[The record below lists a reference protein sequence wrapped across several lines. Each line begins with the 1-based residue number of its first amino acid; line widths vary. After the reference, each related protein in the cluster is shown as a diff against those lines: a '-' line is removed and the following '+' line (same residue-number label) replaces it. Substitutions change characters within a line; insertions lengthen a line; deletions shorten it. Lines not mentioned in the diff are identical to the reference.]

1 MNEKVYKKTEGMKDM
16 TENEMEFRVEKD
28 SIGTKDVPENVYYG
42 VQSLRAAENFHI
54 TGLNM
59 HPEIINSLA
68 YIKKA
73 AAITNCE
80 AGLLDKRRTQAIVQA
95 CDEILEGKFRE
106 DFIVD
111 PIQGGAGTSLNMN
124 ANEVIANR
132 AIEILGGKKGDYSV
146 VNPNDH
152 VNCGQS
158 TNDVIPTAGKMTS
171 LRLLKKLKKQLL
183 RLHSAL
189 EQKADEFDSVIKMGR
204 TQLQDAVPI
213 RLGQEFKAYSVAI
226 LRDLNR
232 MDKAMDEMRTL
243 NMGGTA
249 VGTGLNADESYLRR
263 IVPNLSEISG
273 MDLVQAYDLIDATQN
288 LDSFVAVSGAV
299 KACAVTLSKIANDL
313 RLMSSGPRAGFGEI
327 NLPAKQNG
335 SSIMPG
341 KVNPVIPEVV
351 NQVAFNAIGNDMTI
365 TMAAE
370 AGQLELNAF
379 EPIIFYCLFQS
390 IDTIAYAVNTFV
402 DNCVI
407 GITANETRCR
417 YFVENSVGII
427 TAICPYV
434 GYQKA
439 AEIAKEAI
447 KTGESVRKL
456 IIEKG
461 LLTKKQMDE
470 IMDPVQMTEPGISG
484 KTVNKILWGFF

>member
-1 MNEKVYKKTEGMKDM
+1 MSEQ
-16 TENEMEFRVEKD
+16 EFRTEKD
-28 SIGTKDVPENVYYG
+28 SIGTKNVPEDVYYG

-80 AGLLDKRRTQAIVQA
+80 AGLLDKKRAQAIVQA
-95 CDEILEGKFRE
+95 CDEILRGKLHE

-132 AIEILGGKKGDYSV
+132 ASEILGGKKGDYSI

-171 LRLLKKLKKQLL
+171 LRLLKNLKKELM

-189 EQKADEFDSVIKMGR
+189 DKKAEEFDGVIKMGR

-213 RLGQEFKAYSVAI
+213 RLGQEFKAYSVAV
-226 LRDLNR
+226 LRDIRR

-249 VGTGLNADESYLRR
+249 VGTGLNADEAYLRR
-263 IVPNLSEISG
+263 IVPNLSEISD
-273 MDLVQAYDLIDATQN
+273 MELVQAYDLIDSTQN
-288 LDSFVAVSGAV
+288 LDPFVAVSGAV

-313 RLMSSGPRAGFGEI
+313 RLLSSGPRAGFGEI

-351 NQVAFNAIGNDMTI
+351 NQVAFNVIGNDVTI

-390 IDTIAYAVNTFV
+390 IDTLGYAVQTFV
-402 DNCVI
+402 DNCVT

-439 AEIAKEAI
+439 AEVAKEAI
-447 KTGESVRKL
+447 KTGESVREL
-456 IIEKG
+456 IIKKG
-461 LLTKKQMDE
+461 LLTEGKMNE
-470 IMDPVQMTEPGISG
+470 ILDPVQMTEPGISG
-484 KTVNKILWGFF
+484 KEHLEE

>member
-1 MNEKVYKKTEGMKDM
+1 MNEKMNGNSGAYRR
-16 TENEMEFRVEKD
+16 END
-28 SIGTKDVPENVYYG
+28 SIGCKEVPEDVYYG
-42 VQSLRAAENFHI
+42 VQSLRAAENFRI
-54 TGLNM
+54 TGLYM

-80 AGLLDKRRTQAIVQA
+80 VGILDKKLADAIVKA
-95 CDEILEGKFRE
+95 CDEIIQGNLHEY
-106 DFIVD
+106 FIVD

-132 AIEILGGKKGDYSV
+132 AIELLGGKKGDYSI

-171 LRLLKKLKKQLL
+171 LRLLENAQKEL
-183 RLHSAL
+183 RRLYAAL
-189 EQKADEFDSVIKMGR
+189 CQKAEEFDSILKMGR
-204 TQLQDAVPI
+204 TQMQDAVPI

-226 LRDLNR
+226 MRDINR
-232 MDKAMDEMRTL
+232 MEKAMDEMRTL

-249 VGTGLNADESYLRR
+249 VGTGINADEKYLKR
-263 IVPNLSEISG
+263 IVPNLSQITG
-273 MDLVQAYDLIDATQN
+273 MDFVQAFDLIDATQN
-288 LDSFVAVSGAV
+288 LDSFVAVSGAI

-351 NQVAFNAIGNDMTI
+351 NQIAFNIIGNDVTI

-370 AGQLELNAF
+370 GGQLELNAF

-390 IDTIAYAVNTFV
+390 IDTLAY
-402 DNCVI
+402 
-407 GITANETRCR
+407 G
-417 YFVENSVGII
+417 
-427 TAICPYV
+427 P
-434 GYQKA
+434 
-439 AEIAKEAI
+439 
-447 KTGESVRKL
+447 L
-456 IIEKG
+456 
-461 LLTKKQMDE
+461 
-470 IMDPVQMTEPGISG
+470 
-484 KTVNKILWGFF
+484 

>member
-1 MNEKVYKKTEGMKDM
+1 MISKVEVDGTIYRNEQ
-16 TENEMEFRVEKD
+16 D
-28 SIGTKDVPENVYYG
+28 SIGSREVPEDVYYG

-54 TGLNM
+54 TGLYM

-68 YIKKA
+68 CIKKA

-80 AGLLDKRRTQAIVQA
+80 AGLLDKKIANAIVKA
-95 CDEILEGKFRE
+95 CDEIIAGKLHE
-106 DFIVD
+106 NFIVD

-132 AIEILGGKKGDYSV
+132 AIEILGGEKGDYSI

-152 VNCGQS
+152 VNCSQS

-171 LRLLKKLKKQLL
+171 LRLLTRTKKEL
-183 RLHSAL
+183 RRLYEAL
-189 EQKADEFDSVIKMGR
+189 CQKAEEFDHVLKMGR
-204 TQLQDAVPI
+204 TQMQDAVPI

-226 LRDLNR
+226 MRDINR

-249 VGTGLNADESYLRR
+249 VGTGLNADPVYLRR
-263 IVPNLSEISG
+263 IVPNLAEISG
-273 MDLVQAYDLIDATQN
+273 MELVQAFDLIDATQN
-288 LDSFVAVSGAV
+288 LDPFVAVSGAV

-313 RLMSSGPRAGFGEI
+313 RLMSSGPRAGFHEI
-327 NLPAKQNG
+327 NLPEKQNG

-341 KVNPVIPEVV
+341 KVNPVIPDVV
-351 NQVAFNAIGNDMTI
+351 NQVAFNIIGNDVTI

-379 EPIIFYCLFQS
+379 EPIVFYCMFQS
-390 IDTIAYAVNTFV
+390 IDTLGYAVHTFV
-402 DNCVI
+402 DNCVS
-407 GITANETRCR
+407 GITANENRCR
-417 YFVENSVGII
+417 YLVENSVGII
-427 TAICPYV
+427 TAICPHV

-439 AEIAKEAI
+439 AEIAKKAI
-447 KTGESVRKL
+447 QSGESVRDL
-456 IIEKG
+456 ILKEGI
-461 LLTKKQMDE
+461 LKKEELDE
-470 IMDPVQMTEPGISG
+470 ILNPAAMTEPGISG
-484 KTVNKILWGFF
+484 KELLLK

>member
-1 MNEKVYKKTEGMKDM
+1 MKKTDY
-16 TENEMEFRVEKD
+16 RVEKD
-28 SIGTKDVPENVYYG
+28 SIGVKDIPEEVYYG
-42 VQSLRAAENFHI
+42 VQTLRAAENFHI

-73 AAITNCE
+73 SAITNCE
-80 AGLLDKRRTQAIVQA
+80 VGILEKKKAQAIVQA
-95 CDEILEGKFRE
+95 CDEIIEGKFHD

-132 AIEILGGKKGDYSV
+132 AIEILGGKKGDYTI
-146 VNPNDH
+146 VNPNDD

-171 LRLLKKLKKQLL
+171 LHLLQNLKKQLL
-183 RLHSAL
+183 RLYDAL
-189 EQKADEFDSVIKMGR
+189 NEKAKEFDHVIKMGR
-204 TQLQDAVPI
+204 TQMQDAVPI

-226 LRDLNR
+226 MRDIHR

-249 VGTGLNADESYLRR
+249 IGTGINADENYLRR

-273 MDLVQAYDLIDATQN
+273 MEFIQAFDLIDATQN

-299 KACAVTLSKIANDL
+299 KACAVTLSKMSNDL

-351 NQVAFNAIGNDMTI
+351 NQVAFNIIGNDMTI

-379 EPIIFYCLFQS
+379 EPIIFYCMFQS
-390 IDTIAYAVNTFV
+390 IDTLGYAVETLV
-402 DNCVI
+402 DNCIV
-407 GITANETRCR
+407 GITANEERCR
-417 YFVENSVGII
+417 QLVENSVGII
-427 TAICPYV
+427 TAVCPYV
-434 GYQKA
+434 GYEKTA
-439 AEIAKEAI
+439 DIAKKAI
-447 KTGESVRKL
+447 NSNESVRSL
-456 IIEKG
+456 ILKENI
-461 LLTKKQMDE
+461 MDE
-470 IMDPVQMTEPGISG
+470 EELSRILDPIHMTEPGISG
-484 KTVNKILWGFF
+484 KDVLMKI

>member
-1 MNEKVYKKTEGMKDM
+1 MSEQ
-16 TENEMEFRVEKD
+16 EFRTEKD
-28 SIGTKDVPENVYYG
+28 SIGVKNVPEDVYYG

-80 AGLLDKRRTQAIVQA
+80 AGLLDKKRAQAIVQA
-95 CDEILEGKFRE
+95 CDEILAGKLHE
-106 DFIVD
+106 YFIVD

-132 AIEILGGKKGDYSV
+132 ANEILGGKKGDYSI

-152 VNCGQS
+152 VNCSQS
-158 TNDVIPTAGKMTS
+158 TNDVVPTAGKMTS
-171 LRLLKKLKKQLL
+171 LRLLKNLKKELM

-189 EQKADEFDSVIKMGR
+189 DKKAEEFDGVLKMGR

-213 RLGQEFKAYSVAI
+213 RLGQEFKAYSVAV
-226 LRDLNR
+226 LRDIRR

-249 VGTGLNADESYLRR
+249 VGTGLNADEAYLRR
-263 IVPNLSEISG
+263 IVPNLSEISD
-273 MDLVQAYDLIDATQN
+273 MELVQAYDLIDSTQN
-288 LDSFVAVSGAV
+288 LDPFVAVSGAV

-351 NQVAFNAIGNDMTI
+351 NQVAFNVIGNDVTI

-390 IDTIAYAVNTFV
+390 IDTLGYAVQTFV
-402 DNCVI
+402 DNCVT

-417 YFVENSVGII
+417 QFVENSVGII

-439 AEIAKEAI
+439 AEVAKKAI
-447 KTGESVRKL
+447 KTGESVRDL
-456 IIEKG
+456 IIKQG
-461 LLTKKQMDE
+461 LLTEEQMTE
-470 IMDPVQMTEPGISG
+470 ILDPVQMTEPGISG
-484 KTVNKILWGFF
+484 KEHLAG

>member
-1 MNEKVYKKTEGMKDM
+1 MSEQ
-16 TENEMEFRVEKD
+16 EFRTEKD
-28 SIGTKDVPENVYYG
+28 SIGTKNVPEDVYYG

-80 AGLLDKRRTQAIVQA
+80 AGLLDKKIAQAIVKA
-95 CDEILEGKFRE
+95 CDEILGGKLHE

-132 AIEILGGKKGDYSV
+132 ANEILGGKKGDYSI

-171 LRLLKKLKKQLL
+171 LRLLKNLKKELM
-183 RLHSAL
+183 RMHTAL
-189 EQKADEFDSVIKMGR
+189 EKKAEEFDGVIKMGR

-213 RLGQEFKAYSVAI
+213 RLGQEFKAYSVAV
-226 LRDLNR
+226 LRDIRR

-249 VGTGLNADESYLRR
+249 VGTGLNADEAYLRR
-263 IVPNLSEISG
+263 IVPNLSEISD
-273 MDLVQAYDLIDATQN
+273 MELVQAYDLIDSTQN
-288 LDSFVAVSGAV
+288 LDPFVAVSGAV

-351 NQVAFNAIGNDMTI
+351 NQVAFNVIGNDVTI

-390 IDTIAYAVNTFV
+390 IDTLGYAVQTFV
-402 DNCVI
+402 DNCVT

-447 KTGESVRKL
+447 KTGESVKKL
-456 IIEKG
+456 IIEQG
-461 LLTKKQMDE
+461 ILTEEQMDE
-470 IMDPVQMTEPGISG
+470 ILDPLQMTEPGISG
-484 KTVNKILWGFF
+484 KEHLTD

>member
-1 MNEKVYKKTEGMKDM
+1 MSEQ
-16 TENEMEFRVEKD
+16 EFRTEKD
-28 SIGTKDVPENVYYG
+28 SIGTKNVPEDVYYG

-80 AGLLDKRRTQAIVQA
+80 AGLLDKKIAQAIVKA
-95 CDEILEGKFRE
+95 CDEILGGKLHE

-132 AIEILGGKKGDYSV
+132 ANEILGGKKGDYSI

-171 LRLLKKLKKQLL
+171 LRLLKNLKKELM
-183 RLHSAL
+183 RLHTAL
-189 EQKADEFDSVIKMGR
+189 EKKAEEFDGVIKMGR

-213 RLGQEFKAYSVAI
+213 RLGQEFKAYSVAV
-226 LRDLNR
+226 LRDIRR

-249 VGTGLNADESYLRR
+249 VGTGLNADEAYLRR
-263 IVPNLSEISG
+263 IVPNLSEISD
-273 MDLVQAYDLIDATQN
+273 MELVQAYDLIDSTQN
-288 LDSFVAVSGAV
+288 LDPFVAVSGAV

-351 NQVAFNAIGNDMTI
+351 NQVAFNVIGNDVTS

-390 IDTIAYAVNTFV
+390 IDTLGYAVQTFV
-402 DNCVI
+402 DNCVT

-447 KTGESVRKL
+447 KTGESVKKL
-456 IIEKG
+456 IIEQG
-461 LLTKKQMDE
+461 ILTEEQMDE
-470 IMDPVQMTEPGISG
+470 ILDPVQMTEPGISG
-484 KTVNKILWGFF
+484 KEHLTD

>member
-1 MNEKVYKKTEGMKDM
+1 MSEQ
-16 TENEMEFRVEKD
+16 EFRTEKD
-28 SIGTKDVPENVYYG
+28 SIGTKNVPEDVYYG

-80 AGLLDKRRTQAIVQA
+80 AGLLDKKIAQAIVKA
-95 CDEILEGKFRE
+95 CDEILGGKLHE

-132 AIEILGGKKGDYSV
+132 ANEILGGKKGDYSI

-158 TNDVIPTAGKMTS
+158 TTAGKMTS
-171 LRLLKKLKKQLL
+171 LRLLKNLKKELM
-183 RLHSAL
+183 RLHTAL
-189 EQKADEFDSVIKMGR
+189 EKKAEEFDGVIKMGR

-213 RLGQEFKAYSVAI
+213 RLGQEFKAYSVAV
-226 LRDLNR
+226 LRDIRR

-249 VGTGLNADESYLRR
+249 VGTGLNADEAYLRR
-263 IVPNLSEISG
+263 IVPNLSEISD
-273 MDLVQAYDLIDATQN
+273 MELVQAYDLIDSTQN
-288 LDSFVAVSGAV
+288 LDPFVAVSGAV

-351 NQVAFNAIGNDMTI
+351 NQVAFNVIGNDVTI

-390 IDTIAYAVNTFV
+390 IDTLGYAVQTFV
-402 DNCVI
+402 DNCVT

-447 KTGESVRKL
+447 KTGESVKKL
-456 IIEKG
+456 IIEQG
-461 LLTKKQMDE
+461 ILTEEQMDE
-470 IMDPVQMTEPGISG
+470 ILDPVQMTEPGISG
-484 KTVNKILWGFF
+484 KEHLTD

>member
-1 MNEKVYKKTEGMKDM
+1 MDNITKAKDYRI
-16 TENEMEFRVEKD
+16 EED
-28 SIGTKDVPENVYYG
+28 SIGSKDIPESVYYG

-54 TGLNM
+54 TGLAM
-59 HPEIINSLA
+59 HPEFINSMA

-80 AGLLDKRRTQAIVQA
+80 IGILDKAKARAIVLA
-95 CDEILEGKFRE
+95 CEEILAGKFHR

-132 AIEILGGKKGDYSV
+132 AIEILGGKKGDYTLV
-146 VNPNDH
+146 HPNDD

-171 LRLLKKLKKQLL
+171 LRLLGNLKRELL
-183 RLHSAL
+183 RLHKAL
-189 EQKADEFDSVIKMGR
+189 ERKAEEFDHIIKMGR
-204 TQLQDAVPI
+204 TQMQDAVPI
-213 RLGQEFKAYSVAI
+213 RLGQEFKAYSAAI
-226 LRDLNR
+226 MRDICR
-232 MDKAMDEMRTL
+232 MDKSMDEMRSL

-249 VGTGLNADESYLRR
+249 VGTGINADEAYLKR
-263 IVPNLSEISG
+263 IVPNVSNVSDMEFI
-273 MDLVQAYDLIDATQN
+273 QAFDLIDATQN
-288 LDSFVAVSGAV
+288 LDSFVSVSGSV

-351 NQVAFNAIGNDMTI
+351 NQVAFYVIGNDVTI

-370 AGQLELNAF
+370 GGQLELNAF
-379 EPIIFYCLFQS
+379 EPIIFYCMFQS
-390 IDTIAYAVNTFV
+390 IDTLAYAVQTFV
-402 DNCVI
+402 DNCVT
-407 GITANETRCR
+407 GITANENRCR
-417 YFVENSVGII
+417 YLVENSVGII
-427 TAICPYV
+427 TAICPHV

-439 AEIAKEAI
+439 AEIAKRAI
-447 KTGESVRKL
+447 KTGESVRSL
-456 IIEKG
+456 ILEEN
-461 LLTKKQMDE
+461 LLSEQELNE
-470 IMDPVQMTEPGISG
+470 ILDPVHMTEPGISG
-484 KTVNKILWGFF
+484 KELLHKIK